1 MPRPIGAWRAEG
13 LRYKQGCDLSSGQL
27 ARLCGISADTLRHYE
42 RVGVL
47 PRAPRTRSGY
57 RQYPAEA
64 QVRVIAVRRALA
76 LGFSLAELAWIFRV
90 RERGGAP
97 CREVWRMAQGKLAE
111 IERRLT
117 EMSALRDDLRSLLA
131 EWDQR
136 LEATPEG
143 MRAGLLERLG
153 KR

>member
-1 MPRPIGAWRAEG
+1 
-13 LRYKQGCDLSSGQL
+13 LTSGQL

-47 PRAPRTRSGY
+47 PRAPRTRAGY
-57 RQYPAEA
+57 RQYPPEA
-64 QVRVIAVRRALA
+64 QTRVLAVRRALA
-76 LGFSLAELAWIFRV
+76 LGFSLAELARIFRV

-97 CREVWRMAQGKLAE
+97 CREVRRLAE
-111 IERRLT
+111 AKLGEIEQRLVDLA
-117 EMSALRDDLRSLLA
+117 ALRDDLREVLA
-131 EWDQR
+131 DWDRR
-136 LEATPEG
+136 LESTPEG